1 MKLKL
6 LAATVITLSF
16 TSGVYAK
23 TGTGFYTS
31 IKSGVS
37 DINFEDNKVSFTE
50 SYTDTYTN
58 EIYTETYSESDTT
71 AFKHKDKDN
80 SEPVI
85 AVALGF
91 DFSTMSPVNARAE
104 LEYTYKG
111 KTSFNPGF
119 TSVTETGQYSYY
131 YAVEGST
138 TYTGNN
144 TWSDTYSVDEPGF
157 ITNEL
162 RSHQLMLNG
171 YYDFK
176 NTSKFTPYLSAGV
189 GVTHL
194 KNKVSFDDVSETKS
208 DDNFTWSVGAG
219 VAYKVTPNVSLDLG
233 YRYVDADEFEFSKTM
248 TDEWGTQTF
257 KSTADLSSHD
267 YTVGIRYNF

>member
-6 LAATVITLSF
+6 LAATIIMVSF

-37 DINFEDNKVSFTE
+37 DINFEDNTAAFIDGESSPISGEGYVGTE
-50 SYTDTYTN
+50 TFSYT
-58 EIYTETYSESDTT
+58 E
-71 AFKHKDKDN
+71 ALKHKDSDN
-80 SEPVI
+80 SEPMV

-91 DFSTMSPVNARAE
+91 DFSNMSPVNARAE

-119 TSVTETGQYSYY
+119 TSVTETYQDSYSV
-131 YAVEGST
+131 VEGSN

-144 TWSDTYSVDEPGF
+144 TQSNTYSVDEPGF

-162 RSHQLMLNG
+162 RIHQLMLNG

-194 KNKVSFDDVSETKS
+194 KNKVSFDDVSETDS
-208 DDNFTWSVGAG
+208 DNNFTWSVGAG
-219 VAYKVTPNVSLDLG
+219 VAYKVISNVSLDIG
-233 YRYVDADEFEFSKTM
+233 YRYVDAGDFEFSKTM
-248 TDEWGTQTF
+248 SDESLTRTF

>member
-1 MKLKL
+1 MIKLKL

-50 SYTDTYTN
+50 SYTGS
-58 EIYTETYSESDTT
+58 ETIEGSTVNYSESYST
-71 AFKHKDKDN
+71 AFKHKDSDN
-80 SEPVI
+80 SEPVV

-91 DFSTMSPVNARAE
+91 DFSTISSVNARAE

-111 KTSFNPGF
+111 KTSFNPAF
-119 TSVTETGQYSYY
+119 TSVTESGQWQESYQY
-131 YAVEGST
+131 VDGSS
-138 TYTGNN
+138 TYTE
-144 TWSDTYSVDEPGF
+144 TYTDTYLVDEPGF

>member
-1 MKLKL
+1 MKIKL
-6 LAATVITLSF
+6 LTATVVALSF

-23 TGTGFYTS
+23 PGTGFYTS

-37 DINFEDNKVSFTE
+37 DINFEDNTAAFIYSESFPISGEGYVGTETE
-50 SYTDTYTN
+50 SYT
-58 EIYTETYSESDTT
+58 E
-71 AFKHKDKDN
+71 ALKHKDTDN
-80 SEPVI
+80 SEPMV

-91 DFSTMSPVNARAE
+91 DFSTMSTVNARAE

-111 KTSFNPGF
+111 KTSFNPSL
-119 TSVTETGQYSYY
+119 TSVTETYQRSYSV
-131 YAVEGST
+131 VEGSY

-144 TWSDTYSVDEPGF
+144 TESMTSLVNEPGF

-162 RSHQLMLNG
+162 RTHQLMLNG

-194 KNKVSFDDVSETKS
+194 KNKVSFYDVSET
-208 DDNFTWSVGAG
+208 DTDNNFTWSVGAG
-219 VAYKVTPNVSLDLG
+219 VAYKVTPNVSLDVG
-233 YRYVDADEFEFSKTM
+233 YRYVDVGDFEFSKTM
-248 TDEWGTQTF
+248 PVESWTETF
-257 KSTADLSSHD
+257 QSTADLSSHD